1 MSLKRILTIAFY
13 LIVVIVSVVGF
24 SKILFQSDSLGQPAE
39 VMLLDE
45 SLQSGTGIVLWLSV
59 ALSIIAAAIAFV
71 LLPVTGMIANPKS
84 LKTSSIGAGILALI
98 FLAGYVTA
106 GNEVTSMY
114 ISMGI
119 DTPGKSKFI
128 GGMINATVIL
138 FVISLVVYVYNT
150 VTGFIKQL

>member
-13 LIVVIVSVVGF
+13 AITVIISVVGF
-24 SKILFQSDSLGQPAE
+24 YIMLFQSDSLGQPAE

-45 SLQSGTGIVLWLSV
+45 SLQKGTGIVLWLSV
-59 ALSIIAAAIAFV
+59 ALSVLAAAIAFV

-84 LKTSSIGAGILALI
+84 LKTSSIGVGVLAVI
-98 FLAGYVTA
+98 FLAGYLGA
-106 GNEVTSMY
+106 SNEVSDMY

-119 DTPGKSKFI
+119 DTAGKSKFI

-138 FVISLVVYVYNT
+138 FVISLLVYVYNT
-150 VTGFIKQL
+150 VTSFIKQL

>member
-13 LIVVIVSVVGF
+13 AITVLISVIGF
-24 SKILFQSDSLGQPAE
+24 YIMLFKSDSLGQPAE

-45 SLQSGTGIVLWLSV
+45 NLQKGTGIVLWLSV
-59 ALSIIAAAIAFV
+59 ALSIVAGAIAFV

-84 LKTSSIGAGILALI
+84 LKTSAIGVGTLAVI

-138 FVISLVVYVYNT
+138 FVISILVYVYNT
-150 VTGFIKQL
+150 VTSFIKQL

>member
-13 LIVVIVSVVGF
+13 AITVLISVIGF
-24 SKILFQSDSLGQPAE
+24 YIMLFQSDSLGQPAE
-39 VMLLDE
+39 VMVLDE
-45 SLQSGTGIVLWLSV
+45 NLQKGTGIVLWLSV
-59 ALSIIAAAIAFV
+59 ALSIIAAGIAFV
-71 LLPVTGMIANPKS
+71 VLPVTGMLANPKS
-84 LKTSSIGAGILALI
+84 LKTAGIGVGTLALI

-106 GNEVTSMY
+106 GNEVTATY

-138 FVISLVVYVYNT
+138 FVISILMYVYNT
-150 VTGFIKQL
+150 VTDFIKQL

>member
-45 SLQSGTGIVLWLSV
+45 NLQSGTGIVLWLSV

-84 LKTSSIGAGILALI
+84 LKTSSIGVGILGLI
-98 FLAGYVTA
+98 FLAGYLGA
-106 GNEVTSMY
+106 SNEVTAMY
-114 ISMGI
+114 TSMGI

-150 VTGFIKQL
+150 ITGFIKQL

>member
-1 MSLKRILTIAFY
+1 MSLKRILTIALY
-13 LIVVIVSVVGF
+13 AIVVLISVIGF

-59 ALSIIAAAIAFV
+59 ALSIVAAVIAFV
-71 LLPVTGMIANPKS
+71 VLPVTGMIANPKS
-84 LKTSSIGAGILALI
+84 LKTSAIGVGILAVI
-98 FLAGYVTA
+98 FLVGYFAA
-106 GNEVTSMY
+106 GNEVTAMY
-114 ISMGI
+114 TSMGI